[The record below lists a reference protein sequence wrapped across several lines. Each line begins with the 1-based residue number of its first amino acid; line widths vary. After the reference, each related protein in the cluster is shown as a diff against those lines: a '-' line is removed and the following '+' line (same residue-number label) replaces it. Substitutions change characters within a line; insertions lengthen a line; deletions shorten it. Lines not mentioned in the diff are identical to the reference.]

1 MPRKTPKNRQRVMS
15 FGPGGRRPGAGRP
28 IERRK
33 NKIVLHRSRPEFRK
47 NTPCHITIRVRRDI
61 ANLRARKRS
70 QVIRRSLTRACKKP
84 GFRIVDWSILG
95 NHLHLIVEADG
106 RKELGK
112 GMQGFGIS
120 VAKSL
125 NALARRKGAVFTE
138 RYHLTLL
145 RTPSQVRQARAYV
158 IANYRKHCAE
168 RREKLPRGFID
179 GENSS
184 WAWFDGWKDL
194 PASMHKKAKKERAG
208 PPLAASPQGWLLK
221 TGWKRRGLVSIHE
234 TPAVTTQRR

>member
-1 MPRKTPKNRQRVMS
+1 MSRKKPQNRQRILS

-28 IERRK
+28 VERRK

-70 QVIRRSLTRACKKP
+70 QVIRRSLARSCHKP

-106 RKELGK
+106 REALGK

-120 VAKSL
+120 MAKSL
-125 NALARRKGAVFTE
+125 NALAKRKGPVFIE
-138 RYHLTLL
+138 RYHLALL
-145 RTPSQVRQARAYV
+145 HTPSQVRRARSYV

-168 RREKLPRGFID
+168 RREKLPRGFVD
-179 GENSS
+179 GDHSS

-194 PASMHKKAKKERAG
+194 PAYMKKRAKQERAG
-208 PPLAASPQGWLLK
+208 PALAARPQGWLLQ
-221 TGWKRRGLVSIHE
+221 TGWKRRGLMSIHE
-234 TPAVTTQRR
+234 TPGLRRQRN